1 MSESGN
7 TSTMTN
13 GQATAAERVRRK
25 RGIGFPVVD
34 LNEAVSVLRRAGKHG
49 SEHSI
54 SAFATYL
61 GHSTPNSGSFKR
73 RIAAFRD
80 WKFIAGATGDRVVFT
95 DLGRRVAYPA
105 DPVQVRRDIQ
115 EAFRNCEL
123 FMRVWDDSAKGVP
136 LDLEALANLGVR
148 ELGVAPVSKERFAR
162 SLSLS
167 AVVAGF
173 AKQVGEKIS
182 FINPDNDATPGVAHE
197 REIDDSIQVTDQVRA
212 VAATAHASRS
222 AEPLHLTAEPGSV
235 VGRAHHEEVVSK
247 RHGLSAG
254 GDVVV
259 ERRQEPVGD
268 RPALLHQQSWDFKVG
283 NLVFEIKSSRSLPAG
298 AFTQIGKVMAEVE
311 KLKAILADDA
321 ETGMNGE

>member
-1 MSESGN
+1 MSESG
-7 TSTMTN
+7 TSTTDA
-13 GQATAAERVRRK
+13 QVTATDRVRRK

-34 LNEAVSVLRRAGKHG
+34 LSEAVSVLRRAGKHG

-54 SAFATYL
+54 TAFATYL

-95 DLGRRVAYPA
+95 ELGRRVAYPGDTA
-105 DPVQVRRDIQ
+105 RARQDIQ

-136 LDLEALANLGVR
+136 LDLESLANLGVR

-162 SLSLS
+162 SLSVS

-182 FINPDNDATPGVAHE
+182 FINPDGDTSTGVTHE
-197 REIDDSIQVTDQVRA
+197 REIDDSIQVTDEVRA
-212 VAATAHASRS
+212 VAATAYGSASG
-222 AEPLHLTAEPGSV
+222 EPAVVTVEQVNEQEKGGLKVGPSV
-235 VGRAHHEEVVSK
+235 VLTNSHTVVEPRVVS
-247 RHGLSAG
+247 
-254 GDVVV
+254 V
-259 ERRQEPVGD
+259 EEK
-268 RPALLHQQSWDFKVG
+268 PALLHRQSW
-283 NLVFEIKSSRSLPAG
+283 EIGGGSLDIEIRLNQSLPAE
-298 AFTQIGKVMAEVE
+298 AFIQLGKVMSEVE
-311 KLKAILADDA
+311 KLKAILADEDEA
-321 ETGMNGE
+321 EPAE